1 MIHRVLLAVDD
12 SADSLAAARLAVDL
26 AARHGHLLRAVHVS
40 ADGALDEALRTAS
53 ARPGVGTRR
62 GRSEAAVLAR
72 VQRLAEE
79 AGATVEVALLHGE
92 VARVLLEEARRFGA
106 DLVVVGKSTR
116 ATYGE
121 PYVGTVTR
129 HVLEFSEQP
138 VLVVPPLPHRGRPDG
153 GERRR

>member
-26 AARHGHLLRAVHVS
+26 AAHRDQVLRVVHVS

-53 ARPGVGTRR
+53 ASPGVGTRR
-62 GRSEAAVLAR
+62 GRSDAAVLAR
-72 VQRLAEE
+72 VQRLARRAGVE
-79 AGATVEVALLHGE
+79 AETALLHGE
-92 VARVLLEEARRFGA
+92 VGRVLLDEARRWSA
-106 DLVVVGKSTR
+106 DLVVVGKSSR

-138 VLVVPPLPHRGRPDG
+138 VLVVPPAPRVGPAAP
-153 GERRR
+153 